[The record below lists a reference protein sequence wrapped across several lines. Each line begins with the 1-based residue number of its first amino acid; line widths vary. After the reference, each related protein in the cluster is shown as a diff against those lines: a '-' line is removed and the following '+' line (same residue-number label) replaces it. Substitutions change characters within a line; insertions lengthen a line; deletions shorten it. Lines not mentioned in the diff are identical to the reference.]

1 MNHHETAVDEIAS
14 TVGQVI
20 RDRRT
25 TKVLATQPLPCA
37 DAAIPWEEL
46 LEAAGWAPFH
56 RPAHASH
63 LQETEL
69 QGIVPWRFH
78 VLPAAGCRTLRD
90 WLAERECGKIR
101 EMLASAEALILA
113 TWLPNPSVDSAAD
126 GTSAEQRLLFEPT
139 LENMEHIAAA
149 SAAIQNLLLMAT
161 ARGLPNYWSSGGLL
175 READLF
181 DRLGIPRQEILL
193 GAIFLF
199 PQAPTEQAQTVFSKL
214 RDQRGPHTSWA
225 RLVQLD

>member
-1 MNHHETAVDEIAS
+1 MNHNDVASDEAAS
-14 TVGQVI
+14 TIGRVI
-20 RDRRT
+20 RERRT
-25 TKVLATQPLPCA
+25 TKVLAPEPLPCS
-37 DAAIPWEEL
+37 DAALPWEEL

-63 LQETEL
+63 LQENGL
-69 QGIVPWRFH
+69 PGIVPWRFH
-78 VLPAAGCRTLRD
+78 VLLAADCRTLRD

-101 EMLASAEALILA
+101 DMLASAEALILA
-113 TWLPNPSVDSAAD
+113 TWLPNPPTDSHNPAA
-126 GTSAEQRLLFEPT
+126 SAEKTPLFAPT

-149 SAAIQNLLLMAT
+149 SAAIQNLLLLAT
-161 ARGLPNYWSSGGLL
+161 ARGLPNYWSSGGVL

-181 DRLGIPRQEILL
+181 ARLKIPPQEILL

-199 PQAPTEQAQTVFSKL
+199 PQTPTDRAQTVFSKL
-214 RDQRGPHTSWA
+214 RDQRGPHTTWA